1 MNNID
6 QLVETLRSVDEIVAV
21 VAIVATFFT
30 LAAILWSWRKI
41 TLQEDEAL

>member
-6 QLVETLRSVDEIVAV
+6 QLIETLRSVDDIVAV
-21 VAIVATFFT
+21 VAIVAAFVT

-41 TLQEDEAL
+41 NLEEDEAV